1 MLYVIDIVL
10 LIGCILVLSAGIV
23 WAFRSDDYSKHPLH
37 RLYNLLSCAYLR
49 MCELLVNSY
58 DALRDGKNELCE
70 KLFGSC
76 KVSLETGGGNR
87 KAEQRIAEKISSRT
101 SGFMKNSKY
110 KMKILK

>member
-37 RLYNLLSCAYLR
+37 RLYNLLSGAYLR
-49 MCELLVNSY
+49 MCELLVNGY

-76 KVSLETGGGNR
+76 KVFWKPAAETGKR
-87 KAEQRIAEKISSRT
+87 SSAPQKKFLP
-101 SGFMKNSKY
+101 GPQD
-110 KMKILK
+110 L

>member
-37 RLYNLLSCAYLR
+37 RLR
-49 MCELLVNSY
+49 MCELLVNGY

-87 KAEQRIAEKISSRT
+87 KAEQRTAEKISSRT